1 MNAMLVYEESECARK
16 ASVLLGRATFR
27 ADGATRW
34 NVKPWRLDWMIV
46 PLLAEE
52 ALSDAIEA
60 HLIMLAV
67 REPANVPF
75 WLVTWLEEWARRRQV
90 EDAALAVFEGSG
102 GDMPPTGVTARL
114 AAFAQRHGL
123 TFILGDVVPAGTKLS
138 WRWEDLRER
147 GLAWRETTPHVL
159 EPALAGSYQPR
170 GINE

>member
-16 ASVLLGRATFR
+16 ASALLGRATFR

-67 REPANVPF
+67 QEPANVPF